1 MFPSRRRPKTIRSIP
16 PQQARAK
23 TNPNGPPAS
32 KRRIWANQCIA
43 GFIRAC
49 DRPPLLKNR
58 KCATSAQTRWAC
70 PQGTLLKEQSQPRDN
85 DLNPGFW
92 MTSYSSRTKN
102 MTCFAAAATASYS
115 PLFTACQQAPKRSL
129 WSPAIRAHGCVS
141 FFSGPGKT
149 GCHTAGCG
157 SNPPSRST
165 RVAQPGRAAVSI
177 HHCSWSAYFFNRNP
191 NPQPRR
197 QYGKPHP

>member
-115 PLFTACQQAPKRSL
+115 PLVNKLQNAVCGRQPFGLTAAFHFSAGREKLDVTLQVAVQ
-129 WSPAIRAHGCVS
+129 IR
-141 FFSGPGKT
+141 P
-149 GCHTAGCG
+149 
-157 SNPPSRST
+157 
-165 RVAQPGRAAVSI
+165 RVQRG
-177 HHCSWSAYFFNRNP
+177 
-191 NPQPRR
+191 
-197 QYGKPHP
+197 